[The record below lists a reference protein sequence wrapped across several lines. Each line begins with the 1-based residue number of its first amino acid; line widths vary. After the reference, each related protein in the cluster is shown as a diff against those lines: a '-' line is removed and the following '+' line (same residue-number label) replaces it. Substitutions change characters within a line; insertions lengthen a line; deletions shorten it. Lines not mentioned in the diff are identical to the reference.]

1 MCVTKE
7 TLQLNADI
15 RKETY
20 QGKNATKRR
29 KRRNKNPRQ
38 ESKLEKTKEIIQCV
52 HKVRFDKTVS
62 TNF

>member
-38 ESKLEKTKEIIQCV
+38 EIQG
-52 HKVRFDKTVS
+52 KR
-62 TNF
+62 